1 MSESFLHFSRAE
13 VAAGITFASGDHF
26 VGRGRKRVLVQGV
39 KLDTDT
45 LRNLANQVGERWYAT
60 GRNPGQL
67 YEAKRIVLARHLLQR
82 DKYES
87 LRFRAYSSAV
97 SKMFSN
103 RAVLTRKKNSPTL
116 REKVS
121 AAVSSIPVFVG
132 KGGQLEWLF

>member
-13 VAAGITFASGDHF
+13 VAAGIAYASKDHS
-26 VGRGRKRVLVQGV
+26 VGKGRKRVLVQGV

-103 RAVLTRKKNSPTL
+103 RAVLSRKASPTL
-116 REKVS
+116 GQKVS
-121 AAVSSIPVFVG
+121 AAVSSFPVLVG

>member
-26 VGRGRKRVLVQGV
+26 VGRGRKRVPVQGV

-103 RAVLTRKKNSPTL
+103 RAVLSRKASPTL
-116 REKVS
+116 RQKVS
-121 AAVSSIPVFVG
+121 AAVSSFPVLVG